1 MSKPRY
7 HWWAYAKAMVKIY
20 PDLKREY
27 DRLHSLQTSARL
39 SGVPNAKRYTRST
52 ENIAL
57 RHLPRARQKEY
68 DAVTH
73 AIDLTKQMR
82 SSRERLAVVDMVL
95 WRGTHNIAGAA
106 LQLYISEI
114 SARRYHSDFIRL
126 VGFCYGLEDMEELHG
141 LEE

>member
-27 DRLHSLQTSARL
+27 DRLHSLQTSACL
-39 SGVPNAKRYTRST
+39 NGVPNTKRYTRST

-57 RHLPRARQKEY
+57 RYLPRARQKEY

-82 SSRERLAVVDMVL
+82 SSKERLAVVDMVL